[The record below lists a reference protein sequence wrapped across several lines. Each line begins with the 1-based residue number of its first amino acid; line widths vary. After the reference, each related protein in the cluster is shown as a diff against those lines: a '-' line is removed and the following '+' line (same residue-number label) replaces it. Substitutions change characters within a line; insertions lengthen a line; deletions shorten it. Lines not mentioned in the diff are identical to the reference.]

1 MNKGKNVAKKK
12 GLLLFVVLLN
22 LVSSVI
28 KSFKLLEHTSIH
40 SKGSFTMRMEMEPST
55 ISWAPHLLMNTYGNV
70 DFPSVTDEKL
80 CKYM

>member
-40 SKGSFTMRMEMEPST
+40 SKGSFTMEDGNGT
-55 ISWAPHLLMNTYGNV
+55 IDYFMGTTLANEYIRKCG
-70 DFPSVTDEKL
+70 FPI
-80 CKYM
+80 CNR